1 MRQNKEKK
9 SKKIK
14 KNNKDEV
21 STKNQKENKPFKKRL
36 IKFIVC
42 VFILLLILSVSFL
55 TFKGYIFKKLVKEM
69 FNNSPSTVF
78 DSNKN
83 VIAQIGAERNRENV
97 DFSEIPSNLKNAYIS
112 IEDQRFYKHHGVDVK
127 RTGAAIFSYIIKYYC
142 LKISSN
148 ILSPYF

>member
-1 MRQNKEKK
+1 MRQNNKEKNP
-9 SKKIK
+9 KKINK
-14 KNNKDEV
+14 INKDEV
-21 STKNQKENKPFKKRL
+21 STKKQKENKPFRKRL

-42 VFILLLILSVSFL
+42 VFILLLIISVSFL

-69 FNNSPSTVF
+69 FNDSPSTVF

-97 DFSEIPSNLKNAYIS
+97 EISEIPSNLKNAYIS

-127 RTGAAIFSYIIKYYC
+127 RTGAAIFSYIIKRWF
-142 LKISSN
+142 LFIWW
-148 ILSPYF
+148 